1 MNRIVGLLL
10 CGLCVMLS
18 VGCGGKKSEQPQ
30 EFTYQNPLPFSYTYF
45 DGEQEREITELRDP
59 CIMRDGDTYY
69 LVFTHFPFTHRTS
82 RDESKPDLNSS
93 PGIRLYSSKDLKNWK
108 FENWIVKSSELPE
121 DCPYKH
127 RFWAPELFKRNGK
140 YYIMF
145 YADNWLKDEYNA
157 AGHIG
162 YVGFLG
168 VADSPTGPYENITW
182 VRGSGCDTHLFFD
195 DDDKAYAVVP
205 GVDVFMQA
213 ADAKNIAKADVSLY
227 GERPKIISCNNDDIG
242 WNFSPEHVEGP
253 WMIKKN
259 GKYILFTAAPYW
271 DYNRPEN
278 DNSNIPHGYWTGV
291 SIADNVWGP
300 YSKQPQLFLG
310 GHTSVFIGPDGN
322 EWFSYRGESGGEEQG
337 RLCIDPIRFDENGIP
352 QPSSPST
359 EEVTISL

>member
-30 EFTYQNPLPFSYTYF
+30 EFIYQNPLPFSYTYF

-69 LVFTHFPFTHRTS
+69 LVFTHFPFTHHTS

-127 RFWAPELFKRNGK
+127 RFWAPELFKHNGK